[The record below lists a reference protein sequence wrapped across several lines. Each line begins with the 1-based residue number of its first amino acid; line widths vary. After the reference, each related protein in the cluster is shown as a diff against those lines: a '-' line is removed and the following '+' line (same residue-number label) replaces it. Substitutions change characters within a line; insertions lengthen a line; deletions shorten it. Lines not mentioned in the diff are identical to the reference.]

1 MDNTEY
7 TNQSSK
13 TLTPSEELGINV
25 DNKTIDLL
33 HCAIGAVTESGELL
47 DAFKK
52 HIYYKKELDI
62 ANISEEIGDI
72 QFYLFNLC
80 RLLGINIE
88 DVYDTNIAKLKARYG
103 DKFTTDKANNRDLKT
118 ERKIL
123 ENGVVV
129 SESRDLETGGMKPPK
144 NNWTSYAKDVDISE
158 SEKERMKAELRKKLS
173 KNLGLE
179 EVVVKDDG
187 SLKLKDVAAA
197 FGHLENYDGSLVVKV
212 ISSEEEIK
220 DTAKTILVDLS
231 SYLNKIKKVGT
242 IALSVYD
249 FISNAQSHTTRFVVL
264 ISFDQMTGVLKFD
277 KAIGPNNQ
285 ILSLGGKQLEELNNF
300 LSINGIDK

>member
-1 MDNTEY
+1 MDNKEY

-13 TLTPSEELGINV
+13 TLAPSEELGISL

-52 HIYYKKELDI
+52 HIYYKKDLDI
-62 ANISEEIGDI
+62 ANITEEIGDI

-88 DVYDTNIAKLKARYG
+88 DVYDINIAKLKARYG

-118 ERKIL
+118 ERQIL

-129 SESRDLETGGMKPPK
+129 SESRDLETGGMKPPA
-144 NNWTSYAKDVDISE
+144 NNWTSYAKNVDISE
-158 SEKERMKAELRKKLS
+158 EEKARMKAELRKTLTK
-173 KNLGLE
+173 KLGLE
-179 EVVVKDDG
+179 DVVVKDDG

-212 ISSEEEIK
+212 LSSEEEIK
-220 DTAKTILVDLS
+220 DTKKTLLIDLS
-231 SYLNKIKKVGT
+231 SYMNKIKKVDI
-242 IALSVYD
+242 IALSIFD
-249 FISNAQSHTTRFVVL
+249 FISNSQSFTTRFVVL
-264 ISFDQMTGVLKFD
+264 INFDQMTGILKFD
-277 KAIGPNNQ
+277 KAIGPGNQ
-285 ILSLGGKQLEELNNF
+285 VLSLGGKQLEELNNF
-300 LSINGIDK
+300 LSTNGIDK

>member
-1 MDNTEY
+1 MNNKEY

-13 TLTPSEELGINV
+13 TLIPSEELGINV
-25 DNKTIDLL
+25 DNKTVDLL

-52 HIYYKKELDI
+52 HIYYKKDLDI
-62 ANISEEIGDI
+62 ANITEEIGDI

-80 RLLGINIE
+80 RLLNINIE
-88 DVYDTNIAKLKARYG
+88 DVYDINIAKLKARYG
-103 DKFTTDKANNRDLKT
+103 DKFTTEKATNRDLKT

-123 ENGVVV
+123 EDGVVV
-129 SESRDLETGGMKPPK
+129 SDNRELETGGMKPPA
-144 NNWTSYAKDVDISE
+144 NNWTSYAKNIDISE
-158 SEKERMKAELRKKLS
+158 SEKARMKAELRKSLT

-179 EVVVKDDG
+179 DVVVKDDG
-187 SLKLKDVAAA
+187 SLKLRDVGAA
-197 FGHLENYDGSLVVKV
+197 FGHLENYDGSFIVKV
-212 ISSEEEIK
+212 LFSEDEIK

-231 SYLNKIKKVGT
+231 SYMSKINKVGI

-249 FISNAQSHTTRFVVL
+249 FVSNAQSFTTRFVVL
-264 ISFDQMTGVLKFD
+264 ITFDQMTGVLKFD

-285 ILSLGGKQLEELNNF
+285 ILNLGGKQLEELNNF
-300 LSINGIDK
+300 LAVNAIDK